1 VEGDSSVE
9 QASRPPRH
17 PLKASDGEAPQ
28 KLTLES
34 RTSRPRK
41 VLSFMTVWTVR
52 ASGIDTA
59 IHEEARRTN
68 ALLAEGREAAPGRRE
83 PNPRH
88 IRVALTIAQANV
100 ILDFIEG
107 ATSRNMP
114 RGRGRLGAH
123 IARGEKVVLEKR
135 GHAPRQTR
143 AALTIARG
151 SAILDFT
158 EAATSGNMPKG
169 RRRPGAHIARP
180 RGVDILNTRAT
191 LPSHLH

>member
-1 VEGDSSVE
+1 MAQVSILKS
-9 QASRPPRH
+9 PR
-17 PLKASDGEAPQ
+17 KASDWAVPQ
-28 KLTLES
+28 KPILANW
-34 RTSRPRK
+34 TSRQRK
-41 VLSFMTVWTVR
+41 VRSITPARVLRV
-52 ASGIDTA
+52 SGIDTA